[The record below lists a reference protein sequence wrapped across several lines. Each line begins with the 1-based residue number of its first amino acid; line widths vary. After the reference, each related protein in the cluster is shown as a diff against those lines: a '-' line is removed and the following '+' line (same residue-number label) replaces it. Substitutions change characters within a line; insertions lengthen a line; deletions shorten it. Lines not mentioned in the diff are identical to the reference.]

1 MELER
6 TAPLEEPEGADFFCP
21 MHPEVVSDE
30 AGACPIC
37 GMDLQLKLPSTASST
52 DDPEIAQW
60 TRRFWLAACF
70 AIPVVLLAMLPMVGL
85 PVDQWIGRSLSGW
98 LQLVLSTIVVFGAAW
113 PLMQR
118 GLQSFRTGHL
128 NMFTLIAIGVLAAMG
143 FSVFALLFPRLIPA
157 DFLHDGQVP
166 LYFEAAAV
174 ISTLVLLGQVL
185 EMRARRATGG
195 AIRELWSL
203 APPTARV
210 VRDGQDVQVAL
221 AALRKGDLI
230 RVVPGEKVPVDGAIT
245 EGGSTIDES
254 MLTGEPMPVVKKL
267 GDRVIGGTMN
277 QTGGFVFRAEQV
289 GRETV
294 LAQVVRLVADAQ
306 RTRAPIQKL
315 ADRVAEVF
323 VPTVIGVAV
332 LTFLFW
338 AIVQPR
344 QPALAFAFVNSIAVL
359 IIACP
364 CALGLATPMSVVVGV
379 GRGAKTGVLIKRA
392 EALERL
398 EKVDTLVVDKT
409 GTLTAGHPQLVELA
423 ATDPLTSDQLLQRVA
438 SVERQ
443 SEHPIAR
450 ALVTAA
456 NQRGIQLGSCSDF
469 QATLGGGVAGTVD
482 GDAVAVGTPEFLA
495 TQRVVL
501 APSVSELLHAWRGQ
515 ARTAFVVAVNGRYAG
530 ALAIADPIKPTAG
543 DALKALRNLGLET
556 VILTGD
562 NAETAKAIAGQL
574 SMQDVHAGLLPED
587 KLQWVQTRQA
597 AGRIVAMAG
606 DGINDAPA
614 LSTADVGIAM
624 GTGTDVAMQAADVT
638 LVQGDLRGIARAIG
652 LSRATMRNIR
662 QNLFFAFFYNILG
675 IPVAAGVLGLFS
687 PHWMLNPMLAA
698 AAMSFSS
705 LSVIANALR
714 LRTVPID

>member
-1 MELER
+1 
-6 TAPLEEPEGADFFCP
+6 
-21 MHPEVVSDE
+21 
-30 AGACPIC
+30 
-37 GMDLQLKLPSTASST
+37 
-52 DDPEIAQW
+52 
-60 TRRFWLAACF
+60 
-70 AIPVVLLAMLPMVGL
+70 
-85 PVDQWIGRSLSGW
+85 
-98 LQLVLSTIVVFGAAW
+98 
-113 PLMQR
+113 
-118 GLQSFRTGHL
+118 
-128 NMFTLIAIGVLAAMG
+128 
-143 FSVFALLFPRLIPA
+143 
-157 DFLHDGQVP
+157 
-166 LYFEAAAV
+166 
-174 ISTLVLLGQVL
+174 
-185 EMRARRATGG
+185 
-195 AIRELWSL
+195 
-203 APPTARV
+203 
-210 VRDGQDVQVAL
+210 L